1 MNDET
6 KAATKRKDQ
15 KTGHVFDLETRTT
28 ASAEAI
34 VKFTL
39 ELPHDHPV
47 LQPLIRQL
55 VRSGT
60 SIGANYCEA
69 NNASSPADFAHK
81 ISLCRKEARETMYWL
96 RLLGKAWRPA
106 LPAARDLWRECRE
119 LQLIFSAIFR
129 KSRQPRLPPPKP
141 AD

>member
-6 KAATKRKDQ
+6 KAATKRKAQ

-28 ASAEAI
+28 AFAEAI
-34 VKFTL
+34 IKFTL

-81 ISLCRKEARETMYWL
+81 IGLCRKESRETMYWL

-106 LPAARDLWRECRE
+106 LPAARAHWRECRE
-119 LQLIFSAIFR
+119 LHLIFSTIFHKCR
-129 KSRQPRLPPPKP
+129 QSRPSSSKP
-141 AD
+141 DV